1 MCFQKHKNMNIFK
14 FCEWK
19 IWNACFEKKRNIY
32 KLLNYKKLNEKCF
45 TEIKIKLI
53 KKEGIL
59 VPVQELSFL
68 IFGPNQQ
75 GGTFLMYT
83 V

>member
-1 MCFQKHKNMNIFK
+1 MN
-14 FCEWK
+14 ET
-19 IWNACFEKKRNIY
+19 
-32 KLLNYKKLNEKCF
+32 CF

>member
-1 MCFQKHKNMNIFK
+1 MNIFK
-14 FCEWK
+14 FREWK
-19 IWNACFEKKRNIY
+19 IWNTCFEKKRNIY

-45 TEIKIKLI
+45 IEIKITLI

-68 IFGPNQQ
+68 IFGPHQQ
-75 GGTFLMYT
+75 SGMFLMYT